1 MKISDS
7 MIFKTIEVAQIASDM
22 IFSRFNDAHK
32 VEKKGTVDLVTEV
45 DLASEKLISE
55 ELRKRFPHIPFH
67 GEEGGGNDWRSG
79 EIWIVD
85 PIDGTTN
92 FANRLTHFG
101 VSIALCRDGEPVLG
115 VVINP
120 MTKELFHCSL
130 GGGAFLNNNPIR
142 VSSVNDLNDA
152 LAATG
157 FPYNRR
163 ENMQIIIDR
172 LRAFLMRV
180 ADVRRFGSAS
190 LDLCYL
196 AKGVYSIFW
205 EQNLKPWDI
214 AAGTLLVNEAGGK
227 ITKMNGEKM
236 LLDSYEILATNSIL
250 HQECIDLLASCN
262 ESKN

>member
-7 MIFKTIEVAQIASDM
+7 MIFKTLEVAQLASDM
-22 IFSRFNDAHK
+22 ISSKFNDAHK
-32 VEKKGTVDLVTEV
+32 IEKKGTVDLVTEV
-45 DLASEKLISE
+45 DLASEKLIKQ
-55 ELRKRFPHIPFH
+55 ELAKRFPHIPFH

-79 EIWIVD
+79 EIWVVD

-92 FANRLTHFG
+92 FANRLRHFA

-115 VVINP
+115 VVTNP

-130 GGGAFLNNNPIR
+130 GGGAFLNNSPIK
-142 VSSVNDLNDA
+142 VSSVTNLDDA

-172 LRAFLMRV
+172 LRAVLMRV
-180 ADVRRFGSAS
+180 ADVRRFGSAA
-190 LDLCYL
+190 LDLCYV
-196 AKGVYSIFW
+196 AQGIYSIFW

-214 AAGTLLVNEAGGK
+214 AAGTLLVKEAGGK
-227 ITKMNGEKM
+227 ITKMNGDKM
-236 LLDSYEILATNSIL
+236 LLDSNEILATNTIL
-250 HQECIDLLASCN
+250 HKECIDLLA
-262 ESKN
+262 